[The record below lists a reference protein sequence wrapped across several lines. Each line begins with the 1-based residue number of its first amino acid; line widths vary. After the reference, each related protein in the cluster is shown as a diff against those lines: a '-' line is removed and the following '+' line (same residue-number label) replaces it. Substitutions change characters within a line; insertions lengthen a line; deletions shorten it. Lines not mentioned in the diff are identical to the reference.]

1 MGLTVLIQEI
11 SLTRSGVPDVRV
23 LDLEFVVHTFGKY
36 QGGQENASL
45 AVCYLVGS
53 ADLGVRHDPQC
64 FRGRADPDLPA
75 LPGRPLIVIAAT
87 PVLFDRSVLPKPEVI

>member
-53 ADLGVRHDPQC
+53 ADLGVRHGGQ
-64 FRGRADPDLPA
+64 RVGVRSDPDLLP
-75 LPGRPLIVIAAT
+75 LPGRTLNRAE
-87 PVLFDRSVLPKPEVI
+87 RN